1 MLDGIKKIKGMFNE
15 FINSNEENELY
26 SILNDLN
33 TSKTMLHTWQILLN
47 NRKEANKSVNINC

>member
-1 MLDGIKKIKGMFNE
+1 MLDGIRKIKDMVNE

-33 TSKTMLHTWQILLN
+33 SSKTMLHTWQILLN
-47 NRKEANKSVNINC
+47 NRKEVNKSVNINC